1 MHLLFVQSE
10 AESKEG
16 NGLKLVGSN
25 RKGGLVGSSENGVTD
40 QVKDLRTWSSRH
52 LSVEVSDS
60 FAATLVSS
68 FLTGVCLRHIR
79 NIEMRNNLLIVYLF
93 SDHFVCLQPG
103 LQTQTCDDE
112 ASTASS
118 GFGSDEKTIKA
129 VFEQMKVRYKKV
141 CIQICLD

>member
-1 MHLLFVQSE
+1 MFVHLLFVQSE

-79 NIEMRNNLLIVYLF
+79 M
-93 SDHFVCLQPG
+93 H
-103 LQTQTCDDE
+103 
-112 ASTASS
+112 
-118 GFGSDEKTIKA
+118 
-129 VFEQMKVRYKKV
+129 
-141 CIQICLD
+141 